1 VAEQDTP
8 EKLDPRRAT
17 AKPEKAPAAHG
28 IAKGEQVG
36 AYTLLDL
43 IGAGGMGEVW
53 LARHELLGRLA
64 AVKLIRPEVSLGA
77 SGAEEARKR
86 FERETRATSGLR
98 SPHTIAIY
106 DFGMTEQRTFYY
118 AMELLEGV
126 SLDVLVERFG
136 AVPPERTIHLLRG
149 ACESL
154 AEAHERGLIHR
165 DVKPGNIF
173 TCAMGLTHDFVKVL
187 DFGLVKQVAA
197 ATATSLTAEGAIL
210 GSPAFLPPE
219 AATGNLTERADVYAL
234 GCVAYWLLT
243 ANYVFKGATALEM
256 MIGHVH
262 VQPVPPSERTHEAI
276 PDDLE
281 KLVLDCLEKDASQRP
296 SMREVGD
303 RLASCAALHPWSSS
317 DADAWWKAHREEL
330 AKLNGVIAEAR
341 RENWRLGQAGLP
353 VGGAWSDGERAEQV
367 KKGIERL
374 QAHFERSHFDV
385 AELDRRI
392 ERLKRADSAGALR
405 SILADLPALDIAPPA
420 NPGTRALIKAPSA
433 AIVPGDQPLVTVMSS
448 LTRRLD
454 LEPGTLTK
462 AVCVMGTSLL
472 DFRGRVGGPGI
483 VEVRCIAV
491 MGSIDIIVPPDIQ
504 VEIVSGGFLGA
515 FEHAGPVLPASPDK
529 PTLRVT
535 GVAVMG
541 SVLVRSQD

>member
-1 VAEQDTP
+1 MPKRVERIGGSAKPVCPSAE
-8 EKLDPRRAT
+8 RGAT
-17 AKPEKAPAAHG
+17 AK
-28 IAKGEQVG
+28 
-36 AYTLLDL
+36 
-43 IGAGGMGEVW
+43 
-53 LARHELLGRLA
+53 
-64 AVKLIRPEVSLGA
+64 
-77 SGAEEARKR
+77 
-86 FERETRATSGLR
+86 
-98 SPHTIAIY
+98 
-106 DFGMTEQRTFYY
+106 
-118 AMELLEGV
+118 
-126 SLDVLVERFG
+126 
-136 AVPPERTIHLLRG
+136 
-149 ACESL
+149 
-154 AEAHERGLIHR
+154 
-165 DVKPGNIF
+165 
-173 TCAMGLTHDFVKVL
+173 
-187 DFGLVKQVAA
+187 
-197 ATATSLTAEGAIL
+197 
-210 GSPAFLPPE
+210 
-219 AATGNLTERADVYAL
+219 
-234 GCVAYWLLT
+234 
-243 ANYVFKGATALEM
+243 
-256 MIGHVH
+256 
-262 VQPVPPSERTHEAI
+262 
-276 PDDLE
+276 
-281 KLVLDCLEKDASQRP
+281 
-296 SMREVGD
+296 
-303 RLASCAALHPWSSS
+303 
-317 DADAWWKAHREEL
+317 
-330 AKLNGVIAEAR
+330 
-341 RENWRLGQAGLP
+341 
-353 VGGAWSDGERAEQV
+353 
-367 KKGIERL
+367 
-374 QAHFERSHFDV
+374 SHFDV